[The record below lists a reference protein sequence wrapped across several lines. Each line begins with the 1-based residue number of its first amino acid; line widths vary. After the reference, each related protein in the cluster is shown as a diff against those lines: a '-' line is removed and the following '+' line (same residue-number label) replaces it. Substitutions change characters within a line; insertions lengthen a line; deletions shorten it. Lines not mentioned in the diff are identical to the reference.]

1 VDRKKTLSSVL
12 VKPTGPRCNLDCTYC
27 FYLEKDELFGRKKIY
42 KMSDDIL
49 RNMVKQVMWQG
60 GQNLSFGWQGGEPTL
75 MGLPFFE
82 RAVEY
87 QVRFGQQGQTVG
99 NGLQTNGILLNE
111 DWALFLRDAQFL
123 VGLSLDGPAHIH
135 DKYRRFP
142 SGRSSWDYVVKAR
155 DTLLNKGVE
164 VNALVVVNDYS
175 VKHAQDIYEYHKSNG
190 LNHMQFIP
198 CVEPD
203 HDDPTK
209 AAGYSVDADSFGD
222 FLCDI
227 FDLWSQ
233 DFKNG
238 RPTTSIRWFDSVF
251 YTYVGYEA
259 PECTLLKECGVY
271 VVVEHNGNVYSCDF
285 FVEPKWHLG
294 NLMENK
300 LDDLLNSP
308 LQNEFGKVKTQLPP
322 ECHTCQ
328 WLKHCWGGCPKDR
341 QGDPADNGSNHFCR
355 SYIKFFEH
363 ADAKLKKLAEQWKRE
378 QQAGQIR
385 EDGFSKK
392 AFENVGRNDL
402 CPCGSGK
409 KFKNCHGYAV

>member
-1 VDRKKTLSSVL
+1 MNHPKTLTSIL

-27 FYLEKDELFGRKKIY
+27 FYLEKDELFGRQKTFR
-42 KMSDDIL
+42 MSDDIL
-49 RNMVKQVMWQG
+49 RTMVKQVMWAG
-60 GQNLSFGWQGGEPTL
+60 GKHLSFGWQGGEPTL
-75 MGLPFFE
+75 MGLSFFE

-87 QVRFGQQGQTVG
+87 QVRFGQQGQSVG
-99 NGLQTNGILLNE
+99 NGLQTNGILINE

-123 VGLSLDGPAHIH
+123 VGLSLDGPAHVH

-142 SGRSSWDYVVKAR
+142 NGRSSWDYVVKAR
-155 DTLLNKGVE
+155 DTLLNNGVE
-164 VNALVVVNDYS
+164 VNALVVVNDHS
-175 VKHAQDIYEYHKSNG
+175 VKFAREIYEYHKSNG

-203 HDDPTK
+203 PTDPAV
-209 AAGYSVDADSFGD
+209 AAGYSVDAESYGD

-227 FDLWSQ
+227 FDLWTA
-233 DFKNG
+233 DFVNG

-285 FVEPKWHLG
+285 FVEPQWYLG
-294 NLMENK
+294 NIQQNK
-300 LDDLLNSP
+300 LHDMLNSP
-308 LQNEFGKVKTQLPP
+308 LQLEFGKVKSQLPS

-328 WLKHCWGGCPKDR
+328 WLRHCYGGCPKDR

-363 ADAKLKKLAEQWKRE
+363 ADVRLKKLAKQWKRE
-378 QQAGQIR
+378 QR
-385 EDGFSKK
+385 
-392 AFENVGRNDL
+392 
-402 CPCGSGK
+402 
-409 KFKNCHGYAV
+409 